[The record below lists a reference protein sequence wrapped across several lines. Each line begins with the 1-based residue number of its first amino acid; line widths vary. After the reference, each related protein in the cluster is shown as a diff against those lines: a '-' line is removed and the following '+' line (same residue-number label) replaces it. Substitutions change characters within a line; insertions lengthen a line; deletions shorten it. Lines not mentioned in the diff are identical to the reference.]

1 MTERVSEEKQRAYF
15 ERTKKG
21 LLLWLADRGGNAP
34 LGEMHDYSERKF
46 LVAHQGFS
54 KVMEA
59 CVGESLVEF
68 DRATGIASLTDAGR
82 TFATS

>member
-21 LLLWLADRGGNAP
+21 LLRWLADQGGSAP
-34 LGEMHDYSERKF
+34 GSDMHDYSERKF

-59 CVGESLVEF
+59 CVAESLVDY
-68 DRATGIASLTDAGR
+68 DRATSIVSLTDAGR
-82 TFATS
+82 TFAAS